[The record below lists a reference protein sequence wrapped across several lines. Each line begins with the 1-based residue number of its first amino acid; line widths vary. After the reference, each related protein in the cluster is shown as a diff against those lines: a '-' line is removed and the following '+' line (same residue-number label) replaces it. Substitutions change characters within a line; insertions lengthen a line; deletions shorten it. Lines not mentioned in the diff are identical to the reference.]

1 MSELVLILSII
12 TTMIAIVFGLINIV
26 ITYLYNKKKL
36 GLDEK
41 IYELN
46 MGMKSIELFTKTN
59 PEFNNIMTTMLKK
72 TMKLQ
77 PEDAKIFEDFVKGFD
92 NYYKQEKGK
101 NK

>member
-26 ITYLYNKKKL
+26 VTYLYNKKRIE
-36 GLDEK
+36 LDEK

-59 PEFNNIMTTMLKK
+59 PEFMTTILKK
-72 TMKLQ
+72 TMTLQ
-77 PEDAKIFEDFVKGFD
+77 PEDTKIFEDYVKGFD
-92 NYYKQEKGK
+92 NYYKQEKGN